1 MATNALPAA
10 SLKPGA
16 EDESYNMALQQLMST
31 LESRQN
37 RGYNPNLLAIAEG
50 MLTPTATGSFGEGI
64 GQAAK
69 AVRGVQEQ
77 EARREQ
83 DNAMMRFQLAKEN
96 MGIQEKRRKQDL
108 MGQLYKET
116 PQGFVLDTEKAK
128 ELARVTGDPQYI
140 QQIIASEKQNKM
152 RLIGEQMFTPK
163 TIETDGVKKTTYEF
177 NPSAVFDLA
186 KISDN
191 PVEAVAKYAE
201 MVPKLRKAGML
212 GGEITDATPF
222 DAIAIMANDPSI
234 NPAIKL
240 QAQNL
245 AKKYSKGLIDEDKA
259 NTLAQQ
265 MLTMMTSHMDRQ
277 QAMKFTQAMQGMMLG
292 LRQDQTSFNQLMQTQ
307 KVQDK
312 KQSEADEKIKAATDV
327 DELLTSMKAS
337 YDNLKELGSMKS
349 TSEGMLGNLAA
360 SAKTS
365 GLGQAIGR
373 SFGTKTQSEIND
385 IETMKPLLLQSIK
398 NATGMSSAQMNSNA
412 ELKFYLNAATDP
424 TKGYEENIKAIQRL
438 QKMYGLSSLPKRIK
452 PSDQPEL
459 SPDQNKKPPS
469 DQPVLRWNPATKSF
483 E

>member
-1 MATNALPAA
+1 MATNPL
-10 SLKPGA
+10 LDMQKP
-16 EDESYNMALQQLMST
+16 EDDGYNMALQRLMST
-31 LESRQN
+31 LDSRQN

-96 MGIQEKRRKQDL
+96 MGVQEKRQKQNL
-108 MGQLYKET
+108 MGELYQET
-116 PQGFVLDTEKAK
+116 PTGTTFNPKAAR
-128 ELARVTGDPQYI
+128 ELARVTGDPKFLEQI
-140 QQIIASEKQNKM
+140 LANEQQLKIKQAEDK
-152 RLIGEQMFTPK
+152 IFIPE
-163 TIETDGVKKTTYEF
+163 TIEKNGVKETKYEF
-177 NPSAVFDLA
+177 DTKAALESAKLSNNFVD
-186 KISDN
+186 S
-191 PVEAVAKYAE
+191 VAKYMETAS
-201 MVPKLRKAGML
+201 KWRRL
-212 GGEITDATPF
+212 GLLKSGGTENTPF
-222 DAIAIMANDPSI
+222 DIIYLTSDSPLIKSSAASYAKQFREGTLDQQEAEKIAERLGKRVEDLEYKNNQQKYNEMMRGAI
-234 NPAIKL
+234 
-240 QAQNL
+240 
-245 AKKYSKGLIDEDKA
+245 
-259 NTLAQQ
+259 
-265 MLTMMTSHMDRQ
+265 
-277 QAMKFTQAMQGMMLG
+277 LG
-292 LRQDQTSFNQLMQTQ
+292 LRRDQISFDQSMKTEKL
-307 KVQDK
+307 QDK
-312 KQSEADEKIKAATDV
+312 KQSETDTKIKAATDV

-459 SPDQNKKPPS
+459 SSDQNKKPPS
-469 DQPVLRWNPATKSF
+469 DQPVLRWNPVTKSF